1 MHSPLAIACRLRGS
15 GEVRRRQIWEQFIKR
30 AGPTEVK
37 PEELEL
43 LVNNKLNG
51 RQVS

>member
-1 MHSPLAIACRLRGS
+1 MFKYEDLSKDAG
-15 GEVRRRQIWEQFIKR
+15 RQIWKQFIKR
-30 AGPTEVK
+30 IGLTKIK